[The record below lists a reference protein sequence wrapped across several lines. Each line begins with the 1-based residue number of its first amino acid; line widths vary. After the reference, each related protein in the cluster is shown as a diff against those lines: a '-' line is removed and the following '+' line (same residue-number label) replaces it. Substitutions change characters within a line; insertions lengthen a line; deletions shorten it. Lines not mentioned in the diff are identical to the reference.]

1 MVLVWWWSLHT
12 GVFEECLEHYGRLL
26 MVALGHRLADSW
38 RWVAVLVVGRAGSLL
53 SVGLGVWL

>member
-53 SVGLGVWL
+53 SSEL